1 MKEGEVVFAKTFATE
16 TEEGAKDIF
25 HGEPHTRPTVLPEV
39 LHKQDPNDKVTLGI
53 HYYVTAAGIAFIRL
67 R

>member
-1 MKEGEVVFAKTFATE
+1 LLRPLRQRRRR
-16 TEEGAKDIF
+16 GAKDIF
-25 HGEPHTRPTVLPEV
+25 HGEPHTRPSVLPEV

>member
-1 MKEGEVVFAKTFATE
+1 MAKE
-16 TEEGAKDIF
+16 IF
-25 HGEPHTRPTVLPEV
+25 HGEPHTRPSVLLKV
-39 LHKQDPNDKVTLGI
+39 LHKQAPNDKVTLGI